1 MDRPRP
7 ARQHLPAAAG
17 ALQAGGLLSRETPL
31 FAKTYD
37 LLVYL
42 LPASEKFPRSWRVVL
57 GRRLQEVGL
66 GFLDLLL
73 TARKCSTAERPALL
87 RQADVELDR
96 LRYTVR
102 LCHEIGL
109 LSQKQYRHA
118 SGLLAEVGRLLG
130 TWIKVYNGK

>member
-1 MDRPRP
+1 MS
-7 ARQHLPAAAG
+7 QE
-17 ALQAGGLLSRETPL
+17 SPL

-42 LPASEKFPRSWRVVL
+42 LPAVEKFPRSQRAVL
-57 GRRLQEVGL
+57 GRRVQEVGL

-73 TARKCSTAERPALL
+73 AARKTPAKGRGALL
-87 RQADVELDR
+87 RQADLELDR

-102 LCHEIGL
+102 LCRDLEL
-109 LSQKQYRHA
+109 LTQKQYRHA

-130 TWIKVYNGK
+130 TWIKRYNRD

>member
-1 MDRPRP
+1 
-7 ARQHLPAAAG
+7 
-17 ALQAGGLLSRETPL
+17 LSQETPL

-42 LPASEKFPRSWRVVL
+42 LPAVEKFPRSQRAVL
-57 GRRLQEVGL
+57 GRHVQEVSL

-73 TARKCSTAERPALL
+73 KARKTPADARGELL
-87 RQADVELDR
+87 WQADLELDR

-102 LCHEIGL
+102 LCRDLEL

-118 SGLLAEVGRLLG
+118 SGLLAQVGRLLG
-130 TWIKVYNGK
+130 TWLKRYNKA

>member
-1 MDRPRP
+1 MN
-7 ARQHLPAAAG
+7 
-17 ALQAGGLLSRETPL
+17 RESPL
-31 FAKTYD
+31 FVKTFD

-42 LPASEKFPRSWRVVL
+42 LPAVEKFPRSQRFVL
-57 GRRLQEVGL
+57 GRRLQEIGL

-73 TARKCSTAERPALL
+73 AARKCSVEERPALL

-109 LSQKQYRHA
+109 LSQKQYRHT
-118 SGLLAEVGRLLG
+118 SGRLIEVGKLLG
-130 TWIKVYNGK
+130 TWIKRYNTPGQGA